1 MHFQVCSEMDN
12 SSGDESDFSDSEISE
27 YKDKPYEQLRN
38 GTLKVKYPNG
48 ILRCPF
54 CAGKKKQD
62 FKYKD
67 LHQHASGV
75 SKGSFNRNA
84 KQKANHLALTFY
96 LENELAE
103 EAETPLKVAAPISQE
118 NDLFCWPWTGNVVNI
133 INDPDSGN
141 DFENTEYWI
150 KRFSR
155 YKPEDVELLWDA
167 EKRTAH
173 AFVRFS
179 NDLIGFK
186 NATEFEKKFEADHH
200 SKREWSDSE
209 NPSGSSIYA
218 WLARADDFESQ
229 GPIGDYLRAN
239 RNLKTISDVE
249 QEVVKTRNKPVV
261 ELASEIDM
269 RNENLNDL
277 QSKCNQK
284 IMSLSRVL
292 EEKNCMHQAYH
303 EARRKMQRHAQD
315 RIKSVLDERE
325 KMVTDVGKLRK
336 NHESRSKEVSKKIAR
351 TEHDK
356 QKLEEE
362 KRKNDIWNSSLRMAS
377 IEQEKSDVGFLKL
390 VEEQKREK
398 EEALKKVLELERQLD
413 AKQRLEMEIVELKGK
428 LQVMKHLADEDDTAV
443 QDQIKKMNDEL
454 EAKTEQMDGV
464 YEMNQ
469 TLMVK
474 ELQSNNELQ
483 EARKE
488 LIKGM
493 QEMFSGRTNIGIK
506 RMGEINTK
514 AFQDACKERFNS
526 EEAEIKTSEL
536 CSLWQEKL
544 KTPEWHP
551 VKVVA
556 VDGAHKEVINEDDEL
571 LKALKAEWGNKIFV
585 AVVAAFKEMNEYN
598 PSGRY
603 VINELW
609 NFKDNQ
615 KATSKE
621 FISFIFKNLKNHK
634 RKRGQGS

>member
-1 MHFQVCSEMDN
+1 MEDRRH
-12 SSGDESDFSDSEISE
+12 
-27 YKDKPYEQLRN
+27 KPA
-38 GTLKVKYPNG
+38 V
-48 ILRCPF
+48 
-54 CAGKKKQD
+54 AGE
-62 FKYKD
+62 F
-67 LHQHASGV
+67 AAVMG
-75 SKGSFNRNA
+75 
-84 KQKANHLALTFY
+84 
-96 LENELAE
+96 EL
-103 EAETPLKVAAPISQE
+103 
-118 NDLFCWPWTGNVVNI
+118 G
-133 INDPDSGN
+133 
-141 DFENTEYWI
+141 Y
-150 KRFSR
+150 R
-155 YKPEDVELLWDA
+155 A
-167 EKRTAH
+167 EKA
-173 AFVRFS
+173 
-179 NDLIGFK
+179 LI
-186 NATEFEKKFEADHH
+186 
-200 SKREWSDSE
+200 
-209 NPSGSSIYA
+209 PS
-218 WLARADDFESQ
+218 
-229 GPIGDYLRAN
+229 
-239 RNLKTISDVE
+239 
-249 QEVVKTRNKPVV
+249 
-261 ELASEIDM
+261 
-269 RNENLNDL
+269 
-277 QSKCNQK
+277 
-284 IMSLSRVL
+284 
-292 EEKNCMHQAYH
+292 
-303 EARRKMQRHAQD
+303 RRKMQRHAQD

-325 KMVTDVGKLRK
+325 KMVVDVEKLRK

-356 QKLEEE
+356 QKLEDE
-362 KRKNDIWNSSLRMAS
+362 KRKNDMWNSSLRMAS
-377 IEQEKSDVGFLKL
+377 LEQEKSDVDFLKL

-493 QEMFSGRTNIGIK
+493 QEMFSGRTNIGVK

-526 EEAEIKTSEL
+526 EEAEIKASEL

-544 KTPEWHP
+544 KNPEWHP

-556 VDGAHKEVINEDDEL
+556 VDGTHKEVINEDDEL
-571 LKALKAEWGNKIFV
+571 LKALKAECGNKIFV

-609 NFKDNQ
+609 NFKHNR

-621 FISFIFKNLKNHK
+621 VISFIFKNLKSHK
-634 RKRGQGS
+634 RNDAIRPVRVSMRSQSVCKRKERDLIVIDSAYLIRVAKQPGVLVNIYLVVKPSTGGA